1 MRGRAQCGLRG
12 RSQGLRWGSD
22 YHPRTTAVPPGS
34 TYPWTLFFLFFPLVL
49 GNRRLRVLAQP
60 IAYWVWPRR
69 VASAHPSFDPKILHP
84 DFFVVWP
91 FFLKCPDA
99 QFHRAGNRCLHF
111 WGVFSFNLAEGR
123 TLACPAPLDCPFPSA
138 AFQPQEPGNEATLA
152 FSVGRRCTQSSRTT
166 WRQCKDFSK
175 GIVDSSAWLISGG
188 VAACTTS
195 RVAGEAYIPVCK
207 SCVSLAL
214 ELVTMIPHSS
224 VLGMLRAACL

>member
-1 MRGRAQCGLRG
+1 MVSKVEAKVSGGDLTTIHGPLLSLQGQRTPGLSSSCSSHWSVAIG
-12 RSQGLRWGSD
+12 VYASLLS
-22 YHPRTTAVPPGS
+22 
-34 TYPWTLFFLFFPLVL
+34 
-49 GNRRLRVLAQP
+49 RLP
-60 IAYWVWPRR
+60 IGCAPVWPRR

-99 QFHRAGNRCLHF
+99 QFRRAGNRCLHF

-152 FSVGRRCTQSSRTT
+152 FSVGRRCTQSSGTT

-188 VAACTTS
+188 VAACTAS
-195 RVAGEAYIPVCK
+195 RVAGKAYIPVCK